1 MHYTS
6 WGDREK
12 VDGHREI
19 PLFVEDGPEE
29 LGRFVVDG
37 RGSASTAVVED
48 VEWRTEFSKD
58 SGATATLPDGT
69 VYQASGDFARGKE
82 IDVRLGGRRLKLIN
96 ENRNDW
102 IVDDGNSTKLAQ
114 FSGAGHGVRRSI
126 LEFEDNAAAAG
137 FSRSETAALSWFV
150 RLLLESRLGASS
162 LALIVTL
169 VLFTIVG
176 ILAFIL

>member
-6 WGDREK
+6 WGERK
-12 VDGHREI
+12 KTDGHREI

-37 RGSASTAVVED
+37 GESAATAVVEG
-48 VEWRTEFSKD
+48 VEWRTAFD
-58 SGATATLPDGT
+58 RDTGATATLPDGT

-82 IDVRLGGRRLKLIN
+82 IDVRLGDRRLKLIN

-102 IVDDGNSTKLAQ
+102 IVDDENSVKLAQ
-114 FSGAGHGVRRSI
+114 FSGAAHGVRRSI
-126 LEFEDNAAAAG
+126 LEFEDDVAAAG
-137 FSRSETAALSWFV
+137 LSRSEAAALSWFV
-150 RLLLESRLGASS
+150 RLVLESRLGVSS
-162 LALIVTL
+162 AVLILTL